1 MASNGTTTMAI
12 DSHEDRGM
20 RMERFLAGHTYAFAD
35 IQAAFGGDCMSYL
48 PQIGDRIV
56 CGRFTGKMNPEAPY
70 EILVG
75 DPPKVRRKAE
85 LLAAQRGAL
94 PVFLKERPN
103 AWRYCGMLQFVDY
116 VTDGRTVANK
126 ARSAGRS
133 DTVVGML
140 VFEDP
145 TQVGLTAC
153 P

>member
-1 MASNGTTTMAI
+1 MPVLG
-12 DSHEDRGM
+12 
-20 RMERFLAGHTYAFAD
+20 AD
-35 IQAAFGGDCMSYL
+35 
-48 PQIGDRIV
+48 
-56 CGRFTGKMNPEAPY
+56 EA
-70 EILVG
+70 E
-75 DPPKVRRKAE
+75 A
-85 LLAAQRGAL
+85 
-94 PVFLKERPN
+94 VFLKERPN